1 MVHCQV
7 APANDAAC
15 SCPLY
20 ILPHIY
26 IRHSITQHCYFPDAP
41 STGNTMS
48 VPVKLKIGLVA
59 LAYFL
64 AEGTAAM
71 HEAGRETTRTRAFST
86 KDTYPSNITNDTAED
101 DAKKRKLRSLTIN
114 SVLHVPPLRNIQRNS
129 TSIVEDAHNL
139 EPEPVELDLD
149 LDIDEEVTME
159 RFDAPA
165 TLSVQLAEM
174 LLSLAES
181 DCEGSQYA
189 SGLELDENY
198 EPHAKEDF
206 DASTMLALA
215 HLVASSA
222 TRSSVALR
230 TAPIPALAASDRAPA
245 VTFTQDPGRPCG
257 NNVYKVDVDI
267 PCDEIVTRGVLHA
280 LSVPV
285 VVPGVQRSCVTDASE
300 FRVCIEP
307 LSTSSSLYYSPSRR

>member
-1 MVHCQV
+1 
-7 APANDAAC
+7 
-15 SCPLY
+15 
-20 ILPHIY
+20 
-26 IRHSITQHCYFPDAP
+26 
-41 STGNTMS
+41 MS
-48 VPVKLKIGLVA
+48 VPFKLKIGLVA

-71 HEAGRETTRTRAFST
+71 HEAGRETTRARGHTLDAFST
-86 KDTYPSNITNDTAED
+86 KDTCSSNITNDTTITAKD
-101 DAKKRKLRSLTIN
+101 DAKKCKLRSLTIN

-129 TSIVEDAHNL
+129 ASIVGDTHNL
-139 EPEPVELDLD
+139 ESEPVELDLD
-149 LDIDEEVTME
+149 LDIDEDVAME
-159 RFDAPA
+159 RFDPPA

-189 SGLELDENY
+189 SGLQLDENY
-198 EPHAKEDF
+198 EPHAEEDF

-230 TAPIPALAASDRAPA
+230 TAPVPALAASDRAPA
-245 VTFTQDPGRPCG
+245 VTFTQDPGRSCG
-257 NNVYKVDVDI
+257 NNIYKVDVDL
-267 PCDEIVTRGVLHA
+267 PCDETVTRGALHA
-280 LSVPV
+280 LANPV
-285 VVPGVQRSCVTDASE
+285 IVPGVKRSCVTDVSE

-307 LSTSSSLYYSPSRR
+307 LSTSSSLYNLPSRR